1 MQKRVNRIS
10 TDDYLQL
17 SKACK
22 FTNGGGGN
30 GNVAGAYT
38 EKKMKEVTQ
47 LRFIRCARKG
57 KKDKAWQSS

>member
-1 MQKRVNRIS
+1 MS

-22 FTNGGGGN
+22 FTSGGGGN
-30 GNVAGAYT
+30 GNVAGACK

-47 LRFIRCARKG
+47 LLVYSICSKR
-57 KKDKAWQSS
+57 KKDKACQSS